1 MLFNAVV
8 VSVLVMVILSLLR
21 INVIFALLMAALTA
35 GIVSGMSLSEATD
48 ILVDGMANQS
58 GTALS
63 YILLGIFAVMI
74 GMSGITTILVNKM
87 LKVFSNKRIILV
99 LSIAGIGIFSQNL
112 VPVHI
117 AFIPILIPPLLGLFN
132 KLQIDRRAVATALT
146 FALKFPYITIP
157 FGFGFIFQGIIKDE
171 MIDNGM
177 QITSGEVT
185 KAMLFP
191 GAAMVVGLL
200 IAVLITYRKK
210 RIAKPVIQQKTQDVS
225 MADSIVETKE
235 VTFNVTHFFTI
246 VAIIAALVLQ
256 IITDSLILG
265 ALVGIIVM
273 FVTRVVKLYQ
283 GDLVV
288 NDGIGMMGMIAFVML
303 IASGYAKVLT
313 ESGAVDELVKMTL
326 NFTGDSKFVIAVLLL
341 SVGLV
346 ITLGIGTSFGTIPI
360 LAALYIPILLA
371 TGMSPMASA
380 ALIGSAAALGDAGSP
395 ASDSTLAPTA
405 GLNYDGKHH
414 HIWDTCVPTFLHYN
428 IPLFI
433 FGVVGAM
440 VL

>member
-1 MLFNAVV
+1 MCLEFRHVY
-8 VSVLVMVILSLLR
+8 
-21 INVIFALLMAALTA
+21 
-35 GIVSGMSLSEATD
+35 
-48 ILVDGMANQS
+48 
-58 GTALS
+58 S
-63 YILLGIFAVMI
+63 YY
-74 GMSGITTILVNKM
+74 
-87 LKVFSNKRIILV
+87 KRIILV
-99 LSIAGIGIFSQNL
+99 LSIAVIVIFSKNL
-112 VPVHI
+112 VPVYI
-117 AFIPILIPPLLGLFN
+117 EFIPILIPPLLGLFN

-371 TGMSPMASA
+371 TGMSPMASEEHTSE
-380 ALIGSAAALGDAGSP
+380 LQSRGHLVCR
-395 ASDSTLAPTA
+395 L
-405 GLNYDGKHH
+405 LLEK
-414 HIWDTCVPTFLHYN
+414 
-428 IPLFI
+428 
-433 FGVVGAM
+433 
-440 VL
+440 